1 MKILHFYKTYLPD
14 TIGGIEKV
22 INEIARGTVDA
33 GITTKVLT
41 LSSALVDRVVEV
53 DGHSVHRCRS
63 NFEIASTPFSL
74 SAFLRFRQMARDAD
88 IIHYHFPYPFSDV
101 LHFATRINKPSLVT
115 YHSDIIHQ
123 KHLLKIYRPLKRR
136 FLSSVDHIVA
146 TSPNYFETSEVL
158 SRFRHKTSVIP
169 IGLEKSYYPA
179 AEAKRINHWRERFG
193 SRFFLFVGV
202 LRYYKGLHILI
213 DAARNSDYPIV
224 IVGAGPIESELREH
238 AAKLGISNI
247 HFIGRISYEDKAA
260 LLELCYSIVFPSYLR
275 SEAFGVSLL
284 EGAMY
289 GKPLISSEIGT
300 GTSYI
305 NINNETGIVVPP
317 SDSSALRQAMDYLW
331 NNPNEAAAMG
341 RCAEV
346 RYSKLFTGKQMAEAY
361 VKLYGKLLV
370 EEKVAQKKFKF
381 SRITY

>member
-1 MKILHFYKTYLPD
+1 
-14 TIGGIEKV
+14 
-22 INEIARGTVDA
+22 
-33 GITTKVLT
+33 
-41 LSSALVDRVVEV
+41 
-53 DGHSVHRCRS
+53 
-63 NFEIASTPFSL
+63 
-74 SAFLRFRQMARDAD
+74 
-88 IIHYHFPYPFSDV
+88 
-101 LHFATRINKPSLVT
+101 
-115 YHSDIIHQ
+115 
-123 KHLLKIYRPLKRR
+123 
-136 FLSSVDHIVA
+136 
-146 TSPNYFETSEVL
+146 
-158 SRFRHKTSVIP
+158 VIP

-317 SDSSALRQAMDYLW
+317 SDPSALRQAMDYLW